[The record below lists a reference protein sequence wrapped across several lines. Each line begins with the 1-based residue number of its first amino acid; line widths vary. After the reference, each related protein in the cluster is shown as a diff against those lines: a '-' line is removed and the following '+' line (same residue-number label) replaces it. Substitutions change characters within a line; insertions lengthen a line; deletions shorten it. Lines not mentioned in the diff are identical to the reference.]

1 MKIFVLFM
9 RALAMAEFY
18 AKPASAA
25 KSKLLDERRAGG
37 IQE

>member
-25 KSKLLDERRAGG
+25 KSKLLDERRADS